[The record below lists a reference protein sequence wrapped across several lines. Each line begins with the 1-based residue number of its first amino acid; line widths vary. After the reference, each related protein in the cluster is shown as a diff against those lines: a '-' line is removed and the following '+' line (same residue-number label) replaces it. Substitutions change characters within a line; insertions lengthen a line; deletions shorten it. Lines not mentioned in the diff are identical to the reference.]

1 VLIIAMNEYQ
11 EKRDYYYKL
20 GKVVMVLDLLLEYA
34 KTDEDDPEKEQL
46 ESTIERLNYLKDLAM
61 SQRREVITMM
71 ES

>member
-1 VLIIAMNEYQ
+1 MNEYQ

-61 SQRREVITMM
+61 TQRREVITMM

>member
-1 VLIIAMNEYQ
+1 MNEYQ